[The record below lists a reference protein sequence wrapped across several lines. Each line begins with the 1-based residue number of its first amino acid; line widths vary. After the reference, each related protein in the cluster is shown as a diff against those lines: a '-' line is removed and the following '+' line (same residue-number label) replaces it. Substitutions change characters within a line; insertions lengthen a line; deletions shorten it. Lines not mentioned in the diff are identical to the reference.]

1 MDVGLTLVEPPA
13 ELDVKLP
20 GVMAI
25 VVAPLADQLTVLLAP
40 ELMLVGLA
48 ENEVI
53 EGFEVLFPDDA
64 VDAPL
69 QPANQTQTDRTNIS
83 AQRVAIEIC
92 EPSFNLLRFNR
103 SLRGEFA
110 TSIACPFKPAHAGC
124 LRALIQGISAGIVLV
139 AHYGRSPFDRV
150 SVMLSPVIL

>member
-1 MDVGLTLVEPPA
+1 MVVDVGLTLVEPPA
-13 ELDVKLP
+13 ELDVNLP

-25 VVAPLADQLTVLLAP
+25 VVAPLADHLTVLLAP

-69 QPANQTQTDRTNIS
+69 QPANPMQTDRTNIS
-83 AQRVAIEIC
+83 AQRVAIEIGK
-92 EPSFNLLRFNR
+92 PSFHLLRFNLL

-110 TSIACPFKPAHAGC
+110 TSIACPFEPAHAGC
-124 LRALIQGISAGIVLV
+124 LRVHSGYFRRHRTCSSLW
-139 AHYGRSPFDRV
+139 P
-150 SVMLSPVIL
+150 